1 MAEINS
7 LPRARIVAPIEQP
20 DEMSWKSLFCSP
32 SESLLAAAR
41 LAGSYI
47 RRGGKLPVL
56 VVVVAVFL
64 FAAVMYGEDMRSLA
78 EYSWWRYRALYPADY
93 IADDVS
99 VPATCDLSDGDW
111 VFDDSY
117 PTYQES
123 SCEFLSKQV
132 SCLQNGRPESKY
144 QKWRWQPKNCSLP
157 RFDARRMLE
166 WLRGKRMLFV
176 GDSINRN
183 QWESMVCL
191 MQTAVPR
198 GRRSRIVDGSLLIFP
213 IKEYRT
219 SIEFYWAPFLVASNS
234 DAPEFHSIPV
244 RIIDPDAVEKH
255 AAHWKGADVLVFNSY
270 IWWMNDPQMKVL
282 RPGAGN
288 WTEHDEI
295 GREEAYE
302 RALRTVFHWVDRSLN
317 PNSSAVFFMS
327 RSTDWG
333 KSDGIKCAKETE
345 PIQNMTGV
353 PIASKMWEVARK
365 VAGSTARVPVTFLD
379 ITAMSARRKDAHASV
394 YTMRQ
399 GKLLS
404 PEQKAD
410 PAKFADCIHWCVPGL
425 PDTWNQLLYA
435 RLLSRRPPQ

>member
-1 MAEINS
+1 
-7 LPRARIVAPIEQP
+7 
-20 DEMSWKSLFCSP
+20 MSWKSLFCSP
-32 SESLLAAAR
+32 LESLLAAAR

-64 FAAVMYGEDMRSLA
+64 FAAVMYARLNCLA
-78 EYSWWRYRALYPADY
+78 GRANPTGPTQIDGSTEYSWWRYRALYPADY

-117 PTYQES
+117 PTYRES

-213 IKEYRT
+213 IKEYRA

-327 RSTDWG
+327 RSPAHDRSTDWG

-379 ITAMSARRKDAHASV
+379 ITAMSAWRKDAHASV

>member
-1 MAEINS
+1 
-7 LPRARIVAPIEQP
+7 
-20 DEMSWKSLFCSP
+20 MSWKSLFCSP
-32 SESLLAAAR
+32 LESLLAAAR

-78 EYSWWRYRALYPADY
+78 EALYPADY

-117 PTYQES
+117 PTYRES

-213 IKEYRT
+213 IKEYRA

-282 RPGAGN
+282 
-288 WTEHDEI
+288 
-295 GREEAYE
+295 
-302 RALRTVFHWVDRSLN
+302 
-317 PNSSAVFFMS
+317 
-327 RSTDWG
+327 
-333 KSDGIKCAKETE
+333 
-345 PIQNMTGV
+345 
-353 PIASKMWEVARK
+353 
-365 VAGSTARVPVTFLD
+365 
-379 ITAMSARRKDAHASV
+379 
-394 YTMRQ
+394 
-399 GKLLS
+399 
-404 PEQKAD
+404 
-410 PAKFADCIHWCVPGL
+410 
-425 PDTWNQLLYA
+425 
-435 RLLSRRPPQ
+435 